1 MSLQTSRVGNLQPDP
16 CFHKTSI
23 YIIYDEYILMIL
35 HKEGEDVI
43 HQKSCN
49 VSGLNPRTSSL

>member
-35 HKEGEDVI
+35 HKEG
-43 HQKSCN
+43 
-49 VSGLNPRTSSL
+49 GM